1 MTRISLV
8 RVWLPL
14 VVTVAGAVIT
24 AIGFARGEDTWA
36 EGGGLIVSAG
46 LSIWLLNVLH
56 RMGVSGD
63 RARDEEDEARA
74 FFDRHGRWP
83 DDPAPPTPREPPGSP
98 GGAAG
103 RPGTGGRGADRR
115 APRSRGRGPGG
126 ARR

>member
-1 MTRISLV
+1 MTRITLV
-8 RVWLPL
+8 RFWLPL

-63 RARDEEDEARA
+63 RARDEEDDARA
-74 FFDRHGRWP
+74 FFDRHGVWP
-83 DDPAPPTPREPPGSP
+83 DEVSAERRRELE
-98 GGAAG
+98 
-103 RPGTGGRGADRR
+103 RR
-115 APRSRGRGPGG
+115 A
-126 ARR
+126 